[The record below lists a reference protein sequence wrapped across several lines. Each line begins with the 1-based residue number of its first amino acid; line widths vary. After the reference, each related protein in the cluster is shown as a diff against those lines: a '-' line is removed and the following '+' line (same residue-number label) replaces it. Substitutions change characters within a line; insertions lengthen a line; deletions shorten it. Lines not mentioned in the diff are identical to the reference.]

1 MSSNAQLE
9 AAFGQPPLSFID
21 TQFWLV
27 GGCVRDALL
36 GRPSADWDILVASD
50 APGVARRLAD
60 AVGGSFVPLD
70 EERSIARVVTR
81 EKVTVDVCEF
91 VGGSLA
97 DDLKHR
103 DFTINAIAFDGQ
115 RLVDL
120 LDGQRDLEDRQLRT
134 CSPTSLQDDPL
145 RVLRAFRF
153 LRELELT
160 LAPGLEDG
168 LRASCSGLERVAAE
182 RVRDELFRILKAG
195 LTAIEE
201 PLVRTGVL
209 QEVLPAYSA
218 AGLAALT
225 ELDAL
230 PLDPWLESHLH
241 ATLAGDRR
249 RLEVLKLAALHW
261 HCRGESHEP
270 QRLKADHALS
280 RSELDYLA
288 RILRPEPAAPTTEED
303 RYQLYKK
310 LSDCVPDYAVLL
322 ASARPDLQAETELWL
337 REYRERS
344 PLAFPPRYLSGA
356 DLHELGIPSGRD
368 MGRILGSLEHAAA
381 LGQVT
386 SRDEARRLAE
396 RMRTQT

>member
-1 MSSNAQLE
+1 M
-9 AAFGQPPLSFID
+9 AFVD
-21 TQFWLV
+21 RKFWLV

-36 GRPSADWDILVASD
+36 GRASADWDILVESD

-60 AVGGSFVPLD
+60 AIGGSFVPLD

-91 VGGSLA
+91 AGQTLA
-97 DDLKHR
+97 EDLDRR
-103 DFTINAIAFDGQ
+103 DFTVNAIAFDGAQ
-115 RLVDL
+115 LVDPL
-120 LDGQRDLEDRQLRT
+120 NGQGDLAARLLRT
-134 CSPTSLQDDPL
+134 CSPSSLPDDPL

-153 LRELELT
+153 MRELDLKLGSEL
-160 LAPGLEDG
+160 EEE
-168 LRASCSGLERVAAE
+168 LRKHCQGLERVAAE

-195 LTAIEE
+195 LTAVEE

-230 PLDPWLESHLH
+230 PRDPWLEGHLH

-280 RSELDYLA
+280 RAELDYLA
-288 RILRPEPAAPTTEED
+288 RILRTEPTTPTTEED

-322 ASARPDLQAETELWL
+322 ASARPDLQEETALWL

-344 PLAFPPRYLSGA
+344 VLAFPPRYLSGA

-381 LGQVT
+381 LGKVK
-386 SRDEARRLAE
+386 SREDARAMAE
-396 RMRTQT
+396 RLWKEHAT